1 MINNKDLKNIKIY
14 QGNNEYYILLLNKLE
29 NIKTKLFIKD
39 KNYFQELIKFI
50 KNNELSLLNKIDKR
64 KKTDFYDNIQNNIT
78 KEIIITY
85 SSENFITNSILRK
98 FEKNTGYKN
107 KDIMLIS
114 DYQKYLIDKIVYLN
128 YPYVFKKV
136 IEYVKNNEYFK
147 KYINDIENR
156 TITMLIHSIFKY
168 DLTSNNK
175 FITYLSYWVRHGIN
189 EEISIINKDSHKKTY
204 TCKQRFTIND
214 FQDKQLKNLM
224 NYSMHLKEKIK
235 IKKDLNKSFRNKI
248 DNMHLLDIDVFVL
261 FDIDEEK
268 LTQSTVVS
276 SLNNML
282 KNKENRTILFNYLNK
297 EKIKKYFDQYQIEI
311 QNNKVSLY
319 KCLSLI
325 FLNDFYHNTTP
336 TYNIDEVNEHYYLAI
351 NPEYDEYDIY
361 EKLIPYLKDKDIN
374 ELNKFKYGEIDDL
387 PIRLKKKILNL
398 LEYNNN
404 EEKIL
409 TINKKF
415 N

>member
-1 MINNKDLKNIKIY
+1 
-14 QGNNEYYILLLNKLE
+14 
-29 NIKTKLFIKD
+29 
-39 KNYFQELIKFI
+39 
-50 KNNELSLLNKIDKR
+50 
-64 KKTDFYDNIQNNIT
+64 
-78 KEIIITY
+78 
-85 SSENFITNSILRK
+85 
-98 FEKNTGYKN
+98 
-107 KDIMLIS
+107 
-114 DYQKYLIDKIVYLN
+114 
-128 YPYVFKKV
+128 
-136 IEYVKNNEYFK
+136 
-147 KYINDIENR
+147 
-156 TITMLIHSIFKY
+156 MLIHSIFKY

-409 TINKKF
+409 KINKKF